1 MPRDETK
8 LHDLPDRFVTDRTA
22 SAGRGPSWLVTA
34 GSQARWPSI
43 AGSAGTTARNA
54 S

>member
-1 MPRDETK
+1 MPSDETK

-22 SAGRGPSWLVTA
+22 SAARGPPWLVPA
-34 GSQARWPSI
+34 GPQAPWPSI
-43 AGSAGTTARNA
+43 AGSARNG